1 MKILIATD
9 AWAPQVNGVVQ
20 TLTQLTQKLADQGH
34 EVQVIHPGLFKT
46 VPCPTYPEIRLAL
59 WPWKEVMRALKGFN
73 PDAVHIVTEG
83 PIGLATRLLVRA
95 KSIPFTTAYHT
106 QFPEYVKAR
115 FGLPV
120 NWTARLLR
128 WFHKPAKAVMVP
140 TPSMIATLQ
149 RRGLSNCVLWQRG
162 VDTQCFNP
170 APSKAAYSMAHAP
183 AALTACDQ
191 QQLEL
196 IRQLNNTLVTRPVF
210 LYAGRV
216 AVEKNL
222 EAFLSLNLP
231 GEKWVAGD
239 GPARKALEKKF
250 PGVRW
255 FGMLKH
261 AALSELYR
269 TADVFVFPSLTD
281 TFGLVLLEAMACGC
295 PVAAFPVTG
304 PLDVIGGSGAGVL
317 HTDLQRAALAALKI
331 DRSVPRQYASQFTW
345 DNCARQFTSYLAIRS
360 QQAWAV
366 KQMPQPKALS
376 NRS

>member
-9 AWAPQVNGVVQ
+9 AWSPQVNGVVQ
-20 TLTQLTQKLADQGH
+20 TLTQLTQKLTEQGH

-59 WPWKEVMRALKGFN
+59 WPWRLLNHTLQTFE

-83 PIGLATRLLVRA
+83 PIGLAARLLVRA

-115 FGLPV
+115 FGVPIG
-120 NWTARLLR
+120 WTARLLR

-149 RRGLSNCVLWQRG
+149 NRGLSNCVLWQRG
-162 VDTQCFNP
+162 VDTKCFNP
-170 APSKAAYSMAHAP
+170 APSKAAYSVAHAP
-183 AALTACDQ
+183 AALSDCDQ
-191 QQLEL
+191 QQLAL
-196 IRQLNNTLVTRPVF
+196 IRKLNNTLVTRPVF

-239 GPARKALEKKF
+239 GPARKALEKRY
-250 PGVRW
+250 PQVRW

-281 TFGLVLLEAMACGC
+281 TFGLVLLEAMASGC

-304 PLDVIGGSGAGVL
+304 PLDVVGNSGAGVL
-317 HTDLQRAALAALKI
+317 NTNLRKAAMEALQI
-331 DRSVPRQYASQFTW
+331 DRDKPRQYASQFTW
-345 DNCARQFTSYLAIRS
+345 DHCARQFTGYLAIRS
-360 QQAWAV
+360 IRAQPI
-366 KQMPQPKALS
+366 KQMPHPKALS